1 MLSRGVRRAHSPRRV
16 EAPRLSGIMTRRD
29 GSLAAEIERLE
40 ALEDP
45 YALLQEV
52 TKRMAEAQ
60 REVTELARL
69 RRRVIN
75 ELQAQGH
82 SYARI
87 AEAAGLSRGRI
98 HQLRHR
104 GPAPEGAFLG
114 VGGITIATPLK
125 QEAGNARPVVAV
137 EDFTAAQRLAD
148 LARTMQLDV
157 EFDQVP
163 LDGGIDL
170 NRPNLIVIC
179 GPRLS
184 EVVAGVLA
192 KDPAIQFE
200 RAADGPWTLHDRRT
214 DRKYRSGSD
223 SDPPRSWDV
232 AYLGRLPRPDGR
244 GLVMIFTGIH
254 PPGTLGVVHLI
265 TTEITSLYE
274 QVGAGRF
281 STIMG
286 VDYRPDTHEPVNV
299 QLLAPLYKHEEG

>member
-1 MLSRGVRRAHSPRRV
+1 
-16 EAPRLSGIMTRRD
+16 MTGPD
-29 GSLAAEIERLE
+29 SSLPAEIERLA
-40 ALEDP
+40 ALDDP
-45 YALLQEV
+45 HALLQEV
-52 TKRMAEAQ
+52 TKRMAQAQ

-69 RRRVIN
+69 RRRVI
-75 ELQAQGH
+75 EQLHGQGR
-82 SYARI
+82 SYAQI

-114 VGGITIATPLK
+114 VGGIVIATPLK

-157 EFDQVP
+157 EFEQVP
-163 LDGGIDL
+163 LDGAIDL
-170 NRPNLIVIC
+170 DRPNLIVIC

-192 KDPAIQFE
+192 QDPVVQFE
-200 RAADGPWTLHDRRT
+200 RATDGPWTLHDRTT
-214 DRKYRSGSD
+214 DKRYRSGSD
-223 SDPPRSWDV
+223 SSPPRSWDV

-244 GLVMIFTGIH
+244 GLTMIFTGIH

-265 TTEITSLYE
+265 STAISSLYE

-281 STIMG
+281 STIVG
-286 VDYRPDTHEPVNV
+286 VDYKPDTHEPVN
-299 QLLAPLYKHEEG
+299 

>member
-1 MLSRGVRRAHSPRRV
+1 
-16 EAPRLSGIMTRRD
+16 MTGLD
-29 GSLAAEIERLE
+29 SSLPAEIERLA

-45 YALLQEV
+45 YELLQAV

-69 RRRVIN
+69 RRRVI
-75 ELQAQGH
+75 EQLHEQGR
-82 SYARI
+82 SYAQI

-114 VGGITIATPLK
+114 VGGIIIATPLK
-125 QEAGNARPVVAV
+125 QEARNARPVVAV
-137 EDFTAAQRLAD
+137 EDFTAAQRIAD

-157 EFDQVP
+157 EFEQVP
-163 LDGGIDL
+163 LDGDIDL
-170 NRPNLIVIC
+170 NRPNLIVVC

-184 EVVAGVLA
+184 DTVARVLA
-192 KDPAIQFE
+192 QDPFIQFE
-200 RAADGPWTLHDRRT
+200 RADDGPWTLHDRST
-214 DRKYRSGSD
+214 GKHYRSGSD
-223 SDPPRSWDV
+223 SSPPRYWDA

-265 TTEITSLYE
+265 TTEINSLYE
-274 QVGAGRF
+274 QVDAGQF
-281 STIMG
+281 STLVG
-286 VDYRPDTHEPVNV
+286 VDYSPDANEPVNV
-299 QLLAPLYKHEEG
+299 QLLTPLYRHQEG

>member
-1 MLSRGVRRAHSPRRV
+1 
-16 EAPRLSGIMTRRD
+16 MTERD
-29 GSLAAEIERLE
+29 ESLPAEIERLA

-75 ELQAQGH
+75 QLQAQGR
-82 SYARI
+82 SYAQI

-104 GPAPEGAFLG
+104 GPAPEGTFLG
-114 VGGITIATPLK
+114 VGGIIIATPLK
-125 QEAGNARPVVAV
+125 QEARNARPVVAV

-184 EVVAGVLA
+184 DVVAGVLA
-192 KDPAIQFE
+192 QDPLIQFE
-200 RAADGPWTLHDRRT
+200 RAADGPWTLHDRTT
-214 DRKYRSGSD
+214 DKRYRSGSD
-223 SDPPRSWDV
+223 SSPPRSWDV

-265 TTEITSLYE
+265 ATEITSLYE

-281 STIMG
+281 STMVG
-286 VDYRPDTHEPVNV
+286 VDYEPDTREPVNV
-299 QLLAPLYKHEEG
+299 ELLTPLYKHEEG

>member
-1 MLSRGVRRAHSPRRV
+1 
-16 EAPRLSGIMTRRD
+16 MTGQD
-29 GSLAAEIERLE
+29 SSLPGEIERLE

-75 ELQAQGH
+75 QLQAQGR
-82 SYARI
+82 SYAQI
-87 AEAAGLSRGRI
+87 AQAAGLSRGRI

-104 GPAPEGAFLG
+104 GPAPEGSFLG
-114 VGGITIATPLK
+114 VGGIVIATPLK
-125 QEAGNARPVVAV
+125 QEARNARPVVAV

-184 EVVAGVLA
+184 DVVAGVLA
-192 KDPAIQFE
+192 QDPFIQFE
-200 RAADGPWTLHDRRT
+200 RAADGPWTLHDRTT
-214 DRKYRSGSD
+214 DKRYRSGSD
-223 SDPPRSWDV
+223 SSPPRSWDV
-232 AYLGRLPRPDGR
+232 AYLGRLPRPDGE
-244 GLVMIFTGIH
+244 GLVMMFTGIH
-254 PPGTLGVVHLI
+254 PPGTLGVVRLI
-265 TTEITSLYE
+265 TTEISSLYE

-281 STIMG
+281 STLVG
-286 VDYRPDTHEPVNV
+286 VEYEPDTNEPVNV
-299 QLLAPLYKHEEG
+299 QLLTPLYKHEEG

>member
-1 MLSRGVRRAHSPRRV
+1 
-16 EAPRLSGIMTRRD
+16 MTGLD
-29 GSLAAEIERLE
+29 SSLPAEIERLT

-45 YALLQEV
+45 YELLQAV

-69 RRRVIN
+69 RRRVI
-75 ELQAQGH
+75 EQLHEQGR
-82 SYARI
+82 SYAQI

-114 VGGITIATPLK
+114 VGGIIIATPLK
-125 QEAGNARPVVAV
+125 QEARNARPVVAV
-137 EDFTAAQRLAD
+137 EDFTAAQRIAD

-157 EFDQVP
+157 EFEQVP
-163 LDGGIDL
+163 LDGDIDL
-170 NRPNLIVIC
+170 NRPNLIVVC

-184 EVVAGVLA
+184 DTVAGVLA
-192 KDPAIQFE
+192 QDPFIQFE
-200 RAADGPWTLHDRRT
+200 RADDGPWSLHDRST
-214 DRKYRSGSD
+214 GKHYRSGSD
-223 SDPPRSWDV
+223 SSPPRYWDA

-265 TTEITSLYE
+265 TTEINSLYE
-274 QVGAGRF
+274 QVDAGQF
-281 STIMG
+281 STLVG
-286 VDYRPDTHEPVNV
+286 VDYSPDANEPVNV
-299 QLLAPLYKHEEG
+299 QLLTPLYRHQEG

>member
-1 MLSRGVRRAHSPRRV
+1 
-16 EAPRLSGIMTRRD
+16 MTGLD
-29 GSLAAEIERLE
+29 SSLPAEIERLA

-45 YALLQEV
+45 YELLQAV

-69 RRRVIN
+69 RRRVI
-75 ELQAQGH
+75 EQLHGQGR
-82 SYARI
+82 SYAQI

-114 VGGITIATPLK
+114 VGGIIIATPLK
-125 QEAGNARPVVAV
+125 QEARNARPVVAV
-137 EDFTAAQRLAD
+137 EDFTAAQRIAD

-157 EFDQVP
+157 EFEQVP
-163 LDGGIDL
+163 LDGDIDL
-170 NRPNLIVIC
+170 NRPNLIVVC

-184 EVVAGVLA
+184 DTVAGVLA
-192 KDPAIQFE
+192 QDPFIQFE
-200 RAADGPWTLHDRRT
+200 RADDGPWTLHDRST
-214 DRKYRSGSD
+214 GKHYRSGSD
-223 SDPPRSWDV
+223 SSPPRYWDA

-265 TTEITSLYE
+265 TTEINSLYE
-274 QVGAGRF
+274 QVDAGQF
-281 STIMG
+281 STLVG
-286 VDYRPDTHEPVNV
+286 VDYTPDANEPVNV
-299 QLLAPLYKHEEG
+299 QLLTPLYRHQEG

>member
-1 MLSRGVRRAHSPRRV
+1 
-16 EAPRLSGIMTRRD
+16 MTGRD
-29 GSLAAEIERLE
+29 DSLPAEIERLA

-45 YALLQEV
+45 YALLQAV

-69 RRRVIN
+69 RRRVIKQ
-75 ELQAQGH
+75 LQAQGR
-82 SYARI
+82 SYAQI

-114 VGGITIATPLK
+114 VGDIIVATPLK
-125 QEAGNARPVVAV
+125 QEARNARPVVAV

-148 LARTMQLDV
+148 LARTLQLDV
-157 EFDQVP
+157 EFEQVA

-184 EVVAGVLA
+184 DVVAGVLA
-192 KDPAIQFE
+192 QDPFIQFE
-200 RAADGPWTLHDRRT
+200 RAADGPWTLHDRST
-214 DRKYRSGSD
+214 DKRYRSGPD
-223 SDPPRSWDV
+223 SSPPRSWDV
-232 AYLGRLPRPDGR
+232 AYLGRLPRPDGQ
-244 GLVMIFTGIH
+244 GLAMVFTGIH

-265 TTEITSLYE
+265 TTEINSLYE
-274 QVGAGRF
+274 QVDAGQF
-281 STIMG
+281 STIVG
-286 VDYRPDTHEPVNV
+286 VDYNPDTHEPVNV
-299 QLLAPLYKHEEG
+299 QLLTPLYKHQEG